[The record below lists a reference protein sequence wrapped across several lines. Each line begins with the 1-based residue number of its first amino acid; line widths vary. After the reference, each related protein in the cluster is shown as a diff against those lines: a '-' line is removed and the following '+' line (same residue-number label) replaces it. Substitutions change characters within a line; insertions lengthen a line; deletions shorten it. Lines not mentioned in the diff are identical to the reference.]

1 MVTWLAQSNRGKEDF
16 CLFCVYGSFGHSG
29 MICSIS
35 FSSSKHQQD
44 IPEIPETAHNFRKV
58 SLVSLFFIII
68 FDFKKRRSIY
78 SVVHKLLQYFCCPQ
92 GSIDDFHVDGT
103 EREHTSLLFVHFGF
117 TLSNNGT
124 RRHCH
129 YVTKYI
135 QYETTIKRLLL

>member
-44 IPEIPETAHNFRKV
+44 IPEIPETALNFRKV

-68 FDFKKRRSIY
+68 FDLKKKKEEAYTVWYINSCST
-78 SVVHKLLQYFCCPQ
+78 SVVHR
-92 GSIDDFHVDGT
+92 GA
-103 EREHTSLLFVHFGF
+103 
-117 TLSNNGT
+117 
-124 RRHCH
+124 
-129 YVTKYI
+129 
-135 QYETTIKRLLL
+135 